1 MDLAETMKNVL
12 AKGLQQASVSDL
24 PGSGMGFPGAGY
36 VTEKLYMLLQLYLQN
51 KGWNPS
57 VELLQCFTELKES
70 SMLPSAT
77 YLQMM
82 TSRVTLDSQGR
93 LILRENGKIIL
104 PFEHFANAVMLKHM
118 NGPHGLHLGVEAT
131 VRAVMESYTIG
142 RENFGMEKEF
152 IIEVVQNCP
161 NPACRYYKNQM
172 ELTQKT
178 LQHLAPGYLGERS
191 SNSGDIRGRLGAVDL
206 SGPQPLESKSQSHM
220 ERPKSVAP
228 TQQEITAALLQQ
240 QSRVI
245 AQQNLDKI
253 NANLE
258 KQRQQLHLQ
267 QQLDLAAKR
276 EREQQKQQQEQ
287 QAQQQAAAQQ
297 QREQAA
303 AAAAA
308 AQREQQ
314 AAAQQQQSI
323 GQAQAQAQKQQ
334 HFELPLMD
342 HKITDFLRANIENL
356 EGLGASNKDLLAL
369 HNGAWSSSSSNDD
382 KRLNEGGQEKIVRA
396 FSEVMKNMARM
407 KTYVR
412 PSMCKPYGKQS
423 EALQKTLMDTIQLIQ
438 SLRSFLPPPHIQVSS
453 WKNEDKHRY
462 EEN

>member
-12 AKGLQQASVSDL
+12 AKGMQQTSLSDL
-24 PGSGMGFPGAGY
+24 PSSPGIGFPGSGY

-57 VELLQCFTELKES
+57 VELLQCFSELKET
-70 SMLPSAT
+70 SMLPSAA

-82 TSRVTLDSQGR
+82 ASRVTLDSQGR

-118 NGPHGLHLGVEAT
+118 NGPHGLHLGIEAT

-178 LQHLAPGYLGERS
+178 LQHLAPGYLGEAPGSAAADMR
-191 SNSGDIRGRLGAVDL
+191 NRLNAVDL
-206 SGPQPLESKSQSHM
+206 TGQQTSAEAKLNQSKAPIPPSG
-220 ERPKSVAP
+220 P
-228 TQQEITAALLQQ
+228 TQQQITAALIQHQNRAMAQQSIDKLNASIEKQQRQHMQQMQQ
-240 QSRVI
+240 QIDMAASAV
-245 AQQNLDKI
+245 AKG
-253 NANLE
+253 
-258 KQRQQLHLQ
+258 Q
-267 QQLDLAAKR
+267 QQQQQVQ
-276 EREQQKQQQEQ
+276 QQKQQQQ
-287 QAQQQAAAQQ
+287 
-297 QREQAA
+297 
-303 AAAAA
+303 
-308 AQREQQ
+308 
-314 AAAQQQQSI
+314 
-323 GQAQAQAQKQQ
+323 QQ
-334 HFELPLMD
+334 HFELPLVE
-342 HKITDFLRANIENL
+342 HKLQDFLRANLENF
-356 EGLGASNKDLLAL
+356 EADNKSLG
-369 HNGAWSSSSSNDD
+369 
-382 KRLNEGGQEKIVRA
+382 EGGQEKIVRA
-396 FSEVMKNMARM
+396 FAEVMKNMSRM

-412 PSMCKPYGKQS
+412 PAMCKPYGKQS

-462 EEN
+462 DES

>member
-12 AKGLQQASVSDL
+12 AKGLQQASASDL
-24 PGSGMGFPGAGY
+24 PVGGMGFPGPGY

-118 NGPHGLHLGVEAT
+118 NGPHGLHLGIEAT

-191 SNSGDIRGRLGAVDL
+191 SSGSEIRGQRKSQKEHFPGLGAVDL
-206 SGPQPLESKSQSHM
+206 SGQQALDPKTQSLM

-228 TQQEITAALLQQ
+228 SQQEITAALLQQ

-267 QQLDLAAKR
+267 QQMDLAAKR
-276 EREQQKQQQEQ
+276 EREQQKHQEQ
-287 QAQQQAAAQQ
+287 QQ
-297 QREQAA
+297 QREQV
-303 AAAAA
+303 
-308 AQREQQ
+308 QQ
-314 AAAQQQQSI
+314 AAAVQAQQQ
-323 GQAQAQAQKQQ
+323 KQ

-342 HKITDFLRANIENL
+342 HKLTDFLRANIENL

-369 HNGAWSSSSSNDD
+369 HNGAWATSSTVSLGED
-382 KRLNEGGQEKIVRA
+382 KRLSEGGQEKIVRA
-396 FSEVMKNMARM
+396 FSEVMKNMQRM

-412 PSMCKPYGKQS
+412 PAMCKPYGKQS

>member
-1 MDLAETMKNVL
+1 MDFAETMKNVL
-12 AKGLQQASVSDL
+12 IKGLQQNEMPA
-24 PGSGMGFPGAGY
+24 GSGIGFPGY

-51 KGWNPS
+51 KSWNPS
-57 VELLQCFTELKES
+57 MELLQCFNELKES
-70 SMLPSAT
+70 SVLPSAA

-82 TSRVTLDSQGR
+82 ASRVTLDSQGR
-93 LILRENGKIIL
+93 LILRENGKIVL

-131 VRAVMESYTIG
+131 VRAVVESYTIG

-152 IIEVVQNCP
+152 IVEVVQNCP
-161 NPACRYYKNQM
+161 NPACRYYKNQI

-178 LQHLAPGYLGERS
+178 LQHLAPSYMTDRPPSADVRNHLANQVAGLDPKQP
-191 SNSGDIRGRLGAVDL
+191 N
-206 SGPQPLESKSQSHM
+206 PQLM

-228 TQQEITAALLQQ
+228 PTQQEIAAALIQQ
-240 QSRVI
+240 QSRVL
-245 AQQNLDKI
+245 AQQNLDKL

-258 KQRQQLHLQ
+258 KQRHQ
-267 QQLDLAAKR
+267 QQLQLQH
-276 EREQQKQQQEQ
+276 QQHQQPPPPPPPP
-287 QAQQQAAAQQ
+287 
-297 QREQAA
+297 
-303 AAAAA
+303 
-308 AQREQQ
+308 
-314 AAAQQQQSI
+314 QQQQ
-323 GQAQAQAQKQQ
+323 QPPPKQQ

-342 HKITDFLRANIENL
+342 HKLTDFLRANLENF
-356 EGLGASNKDLLAL
+356 EGFGAANKDLLAL
-369 HNGAWSSSSSNDD
+369 HNGAWASPNAGAASGDE
-382 KRLNEGGQEKIVRA
+382 KRITEGGQEKIVRA
-396 FSEVMKNMARM
+396 FGEVMKNMQRM

-412 PSMCKPYGKQS
+412 PAMCKPYGKQS

>member
-1 MDLAETMKNVL
+1 MKNVL
-12 AKGLQQASVSDL
+12 AKGMQQTVNEL
-24 PGSGMGFPGAGY
+24 PSSTNLNFPSQSY

-57 VELLQCFTELKES
+57 VELLQCFSELKES
-70 SMLPSAT
+70 SMLPSAA

-82 TSRVTLDSQGR
+82 ATRVTLDSQGR

-118 NGPHGLHLGVEAT
+118 NGPHGLHLGIEAT
-131 VRAVMESYTIG
+131 VRAVMDSYTIG

-178 LQHLAPGYLGERS
+178 LQHLATPGYLTES
-191 SNSGDIRGRLGAVDL
+191 QSNNSDIRNSNFNSEFPMPIPPPNINSHLGLAPVDL
-206 SGPQPLESKSQSHM
+206 TGQNNLEAKTSTPLL

-228 TQQEITAALLQQ
+228 NQQQIAAALIQQ
-240 QSRVI
+240 QNRVI
-245 AQQNLDKI
+245 AQQNIDKI

-258 KQRQQLHLQ
+258 KQRQQLQMQ
-267 QQLDLAAKR
+267 QQMEIKNQ
-276 EREQQKQQQEQ
+276 QQK
-287 QAQQQAAAQQ
+287 
-297 QREQAA
+297 
-303 AAAAA
+303 
-308 AQREQQ
+308 
-314 AAAQQQQSI
+314 
-323 GQAQAQAQKQQ
+323 
-334 HFELPLMD
+334 HFDLPMMD
-342 HKITDFLRANIENL
+342 HKLSDFLRANLDNL
-356 EGLGASNKDLLAL
+356 EGLSSANKDLLAL
-369 HNGAWSSSSSNDD
+369 HNGAWASGNCSSTPED
-382 KRLNEGGQEKIVRA
+382 KRNSEGGQEKIVRA
-396 FSEVMKNMARM
+396 FAEVMKNMQRM

-412 PSMCKPYGKQS
+412 PAMCKPYGKQS

-453 WKNEDKHRY
+453 WKNEDKHRF
-462 EEN
+462 EET